1 MCEICSKLTIK
12 TPERRQWRR
21 SGVFVEKGF
30 MHRKNRKM
38 EVGESFSYASS
49 EMRTIY
55 VSLFQV
61 FFIFLIIGEKGFL
74 K

>member
-12 TPERRQWRR
+12 TPERCQWRR
-21 SGVFVEKGF
+21 SGVFVGKGF

-49 EMRTIY
+49 GMRKIY